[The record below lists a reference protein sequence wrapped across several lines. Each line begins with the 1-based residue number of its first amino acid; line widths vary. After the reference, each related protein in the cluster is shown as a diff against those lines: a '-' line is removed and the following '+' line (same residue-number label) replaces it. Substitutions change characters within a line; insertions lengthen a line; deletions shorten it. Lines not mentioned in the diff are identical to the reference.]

1 MGGNAIHDKYCSM
14 GHCSF
19 TPAPPPPVQS
29 QIPLLSRPKLCMED
43 KIYRATV
50 NTNTILKATSNDT
63 NKNRTKKIQNKNA
76 PALVLST
83 ACGGTARHQP
93 QQKRLPPLLR
103 KPPFVC
109 LSLYLQLGRRQ
120 ARDDSI
126 VSTVGGDKLLLSL
139 EYSLLALFLL
149 DPFIKKEFPRTL
161 HGSGHFSRARSGQGG
176 PTRSDPTREIS
187 NIS

>member
-1 MGGNAIHDKYCSM
+1 MHQPWC
-14 GHCSF
+14 
-19 TPAPPPPVQS
+19 
-29 QIPLLSRPKLCMED
+29 
-43 KIYRATV
+43 YRQHVA
-50 NTNTILKATSNDT
+50 ARHGTSY
-63 NKNRTKKIQNKNA
+63 NKNA
-76 PALVLST
+76 Y
-83 ACGGTARHQP
+83 
-93 QQKRLPPLLR
+93 PPSSENLR
-103 KPPFVC
+103 SFAYHCIYSWVDGK
-109 LSLYLQLGRRQ
+109 Q
-120 ARDDSI
+120 